1 MIRMQVPIL
10 TPVLA
15 LAGLLALP
23 AVLRPQ
29 SSGTQPAATA
39 AASTTR
45 AAEQIA
51 LGDRETA
58 AFNSAAA
65 LAHYEAAIAADPRNG
80 EALGKASRATV
91 DLGEQATDVAQRTGL
106 FRKGEQYARRAVEAS
121 PNDPES
127 HFHLAR
133 ALGRT
138 ALSVGVRERV
148 KYATEIRA
156 LALESLRL
164 DANHPGALHVL
175 GMWNAEVMRLNG
187 VERFFAKRFL
197 GGRVFGQASWKEA
210 VSNLERA
217 VALDPDRLTHR
228 LDLAKIYL
236 DLGEKAKAREQFE
249 RVVRGRQT
257 DVNDPAYKREADA
270 ALRRLQS

>member
-1 MIRMQVPIL
+1 MRMRFPIL
-10 TPVLA
+10 FPALT
-15 LAGLLALP
+15 LAGLLVLP
-23 AVLRPQ
+23 
-29 SSGTQPAATA
+29 PAATA
-39 AASTTR
+39 QSTGASPGSTVPPSGLSGS
-45 AAEQIA
+45 EHIA
-51 LGDRETA
+51 LGDRETDR
-58 AFNSAAA
+58 FNSAAA
-65 LAHYEAAIAADPRNG
+65 LAQYEAAIAAEPRNG
-80 EALGKASRATV
+80 EALGKASRAAV
-91 DLGEQATDVAQRTGL
+91 DLGEQAADATQARSL

-148 KYATEIRA
+148 RFAKEIRA
-156 LALESLRL
+156 LALEALRL
-164 DANHPGALHVL
+164 NPDHPGALHVL

-187 VERFFAKRFL
+187 MERFFAKNFL
-197 GGRVFGQASWKEA
+197 GGKVFGEASWQEA
-210 VSNLERA
+210 VARMERA
-217 VALDPDRLTHR
+217 VAVDPDRLTHR

-249 RVVRGRQT
+249 LVVRGRQT

>member
-1 MIRMQVPIL
+1 MQFPIL
-10 TPVLA
+10 IPALS

-23 AVLRPQ
+23 AVVRAQ
-29 SSGTQPAATA
+29 STGAQPAVTA
-39 AASTTR
+39 PVVTQS

-51 LGDRETA
+51 LGDRETD

-65 LAHYEAAIAADPRNG
+65 LAHYEAAIASEPRNG
-80 EALGKASRATV
+80 EALGKASRAAV
-91 DLGEQATDVAQRTGL
+91 DLGEQATDAAKAKEL
-106 FRKGEQYARRAVEAS
+106 FRRGEQYARRAVEAS
-121 PNDPES
+121 PNDPEA

-138 ALSVGVRERV
+138 ALSVGVRDRV

-164 DANHPGALHVL
+164 DPNHPGALHVL

-187 VERFFAKRFL
+187 VERFFAKSFL
-197 GGRVFGQASWKEA
+197 GGKVFGQASWKEA
-210 VSNLERA
+210 VANMERA
-217 VALDPDRLTHR
+217 VAVDPDRLTHR

-236 DLGEKAKAREQFE
+236 DRGEKAKAREQFE
-249 RVVRGRQT
+249 LVVRGRQT
-257 DVNDPAYKREADA
+257 DVNDPAYKREAEA

>member
-1 MIRMQVPIL
+1 MSFPIIPIPAL
-10 TPVLA
+10 V

-23 AVLRPQ
+23 ANLLAQ
-29 SSGTQPAATA
+29 SSGTQPVTTSP
-39 AASTTR
+39 ASSVS
-45 AAEQIA
+45 AAEQVA
-51 LGDRETA
+51 LGDRETE

-65 LAHYEAAIAADPRNG
+65 LAHYEGAIAAEPRNG
-80 EALGKASRATV
+80 EALGKASRAAV
-91 DLGEQATDVAQRTGL
+91 DLGEQATDAAQGKAL

-121 PNDPES
+121 PNDPEA

-156 LALESLRL
+156 LALEALRL
-164 DANHPGALHVL
+164 DPNHAGALHVL

-187 VERFFAKRFL
+187 VERFFAKNVL
-197 GGRVFGQASWKEA
+197 GGRVFSQASWKEA
-210 VSNLERA
+210 VANMERA
-217 VALDPDRLTHR
+217 VAVDPDRITHR

-257 DVNDPAYKREADA
+257 DVNDPAYKREAEQ
-270 ALRRLQS
+270 ALRRLPS

>member
-1 MIRMQVPIL
+1 MRSPIL
-10 TPVLA
+10 IPALA
-15 LAGLLALP
+15 LAALLARP
-23 AVLRPQ
+23 GVLLSQ
-29 SSGTQPAATA
+29 SSGAPPAATA
-39 AASTTR
+39 TASSGS

-65 LAHYEAAIAADPRNG
+65 LAHYEAAITADPANG
-80 EALGKASRATV
+80 EALGKASRAAV
-91 DLGEQATDVAQRTGL
+91 DLGELATDASQRKAL
-106 FRKGEQYARRAVEAS
+106 FRTGEQYARRAVAAS
-121 PNDPES
+121 PNDPEA

-138 ALSVGVRERV
+138 ALSVGVRDRV

-164 DANHPGALHVL
+164 DPKHAGALHVL
-175 GMWNAEVMRLNG
+175 GMWHAEVMRLNG
-187 VERFFAKRFL
+187 VERFFAKNVL
-197 GGRVFGQASWKEA
+197 GGRVFGQANWKEA
-210 VSNLERA
+210 VSNMERA
-217 VALDPDRLTHR
+217 VAVDPDRIAHR

-236 DLGEKAKAREQFE
+236 DLGEKAKARAQFE
-249 RVVRGRQT
+249 LVVQGRRI
-257 DVNDPAYKREADA
+257 DASDPAYKREAEA